1 MPPLPRYLAVD
12 VGDKR
17 IGLAVADGLGML
29 ASPAGFIERRVGKRM
44 PVAEVLRRAEA
55 LEAQGFV
62 VGLPL
67 DTDGSETPR
76 CAEARDLA
84 SALTARSGLPAH
96 LVDERFTTAIA
107 QRAIKAMGGG
117 TQGRKGD
124 VDALAASVLLQH
136 ALDSAALVDAT
147 APASDAP
154 ATADEASGDA

>member
-17 IGLAVADGLGML
+17 IGLAVSDGLGML

-44 PVAEVLRRAEA
+44 PVAEVLRRAES

-62 VGLPL
+62 IGLPL
-67 DTDGSETPR
+67 DTDGAETPR
-76 CAEARDLA
+76 CTEARELA
-84 SALTARSGLPAH
+84 RALADRSGLPAH

-117 TQGRKGD
+117 KQGRKGD

-147 APASDAP
+147 APLE
-154 ATADEASGDA
+154 TGGASGAAGDA